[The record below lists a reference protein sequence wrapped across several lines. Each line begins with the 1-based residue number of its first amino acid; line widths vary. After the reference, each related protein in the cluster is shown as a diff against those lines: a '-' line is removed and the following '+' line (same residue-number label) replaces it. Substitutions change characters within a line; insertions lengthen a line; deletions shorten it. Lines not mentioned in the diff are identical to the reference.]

1 MRSERAVTSYLSPP
15 TSHHLP
21 YCASRRESVS
31 SRVLIN
37 LLPDFFAVLEAA
49 DREAAYRQY
58 REAHRLILD
67 AYWRNY
73 VLDPE
78 APYADEIVTASLRA
92 ERSDLYALAAST
104 DIIGLAEEAIARTE
118 ELIGI
123 DGPTDTYLM
132 VGLGGANAGEL
143 VVGGRGIAFVCLEH
157 FTGRVNPETY
167 GMGLPPDLI
176 PVWLAHELAHTVR
189 YTSPSSASDMR
200 RLVAEGG
207 GYYDYWSTG
216 SRATLRELLVNEGLA
231 VHASQAV
238 APGFDA
244 ADYFGYPRRQH
255 NRLREMESFLRR
267 AVEPDLER
275 SGLGLRLRYLSGG
288 MSPSA
293 RLVGGRVIPERA
305 GYYLG
310 YRMTEALVAERGLVE
325 AVRAGAHEFQAA
337 EDAATRDSNGV
348 GRKSVSGTRTN
359 VSGNCIRRQ
368 RAWGAQGATR

>member
-1 MRSERAVTSYLSPP
+1 M
-15 TSHHLP
+15 
-21 YCASRRESVS
+21 
-31 SRVLIN
+31 LIN
-37 LLPDFFAVLEAA
+37 LLPDFFGVLEAA

-78 APYADEIVTASLRA
+78 APYADEIVSASLKA

-104 DIIGLAEEAIARTE
+104 DIIALAEEAIARTE

-167 GMGLPPDLI
+167 GMGLPSDLI

-189 YTSPSSASDMR
+189 YTSRSSASDMR

-310 YRMTEALVAERGLVE
+310 YRMTEALVAERGLAE
-325 AVRAGAHEFQAA
+325 AVRAGAHEFQVA
-337 EDAATRDSNGV
+337 EDAARGIQT
-348 GRKSVSGTRTN
+348 
-359 VSGNCIRRQ
+359 
-368 RAWGAQGATR
+368 A